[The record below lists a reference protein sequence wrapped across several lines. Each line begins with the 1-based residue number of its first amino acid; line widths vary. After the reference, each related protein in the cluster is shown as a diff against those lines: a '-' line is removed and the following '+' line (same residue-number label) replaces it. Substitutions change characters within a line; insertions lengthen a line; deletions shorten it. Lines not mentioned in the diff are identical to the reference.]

1 MEDVY
6 KRCVDPSCFDRDPSI
21 KLNRQYPPDR
31 GELGNAGW
39 LFLHTL
45 ASKYPKTP
53 DEDSKLKTLAFLYSF
68 ADMYPCSVC
77 RDSLVDIYKRFPPR
91 ADSRESLVKW
101 TSDIHNC
108 VNQEI
113 GKEPERYS
121 YQQLLEMY
129 PPD

>member
-53 DEDSKLKTLAFLYSF
+53 VTKYIFI
-68 ADMYPCSVC
+68 
-77 RDSLVDIYKRFPPR
+77 DIY
-91 ADSRESLVKW
+91 
-101 TSDIHNC
+101 
-108 VNQEI
+108 
-113 GKEPERYS
+113 
-121 YQQLLEMY
+121 LLLCSHIEY
-129 PPD
+129 